1 MRFLLG
7 FAFALLLLAAAGL
20 AAIYTGAY
28 NIAASVPHSAVET
41 WALGTMMT
49 NAVQRRARGIAA
61 PSSIGEDQIRR
72 GFAQYRESCVYCH
85 GAPGVDAVDWA
96 QAITPEPPYLPDT
109 IRRWHPAELFWI
121 VKNGVKM
128 TAMPAFGHHMSD
140 ADIWGVVGFIQRLPG
155 MSEEEYK
162 RLAEQADQAAAPPR

>member
-1 MRFLLG
+1 MRFVLG
-7 FAFALLLLAAAGL
+7 FVFALVALAAAGL
-20 AAIYTGAY
+20 VALYTGAY
-28 NIAASVPHSAVET
+28 NVAASVPHSGFEN
-41 WALGTMMT
+41 WALGTMMVRS
-49 NAVQRRARGIAA
+49 VQRQARGIATPA
-61 PSSIGEDQIRR
+61 SIDEAQIRR

-109 IRRWHPAELFWI
+109 IRRWQPGELFWV

-140 ADIWGVVGFIQRLPG
+140 SDIWGVVGFIRRLPG
-155 MSEEEYK
+155 MSAEEYK
-162 RLAEQADQAAAPPR
+162 RLSDEADQAAAQPR